1 MNVNRSKNNN
11 INIIVNR
18 LSGAYEA
25 PLLESVQNLYML
37 EGNLF
42 ACRKS
47 GEVKIKNDPYYDT
60 AVTKCGSYQYNFALI
75 FLASGALVILVM
87 FASPLVLSM
96 NKREAALDSI
106 KRAYAYV
113 QELSALRRLAKPR
126 SRINL
131 TIKANKNANNGFQD
145 MIV

>member
-11 INIIVNR
+11 INIVVNR

-60 AVTKCGSYQYNFALI
+60 AVTKCSYILSVRRSCHTGNVCIAPCLI
-75 FLASGALVILVM
+75 Y
-87 FASPLVLSM
+87 
-96 NKREAALDSI
+96 E
-106 KRAYAYV
+106 
-113 QELSALRRLAKPR
+113 
-126 SRINL
+126 
-131 TIKANKNANNGFQD
+131 
-145 MIV
+145 